1 MISYETVNNT
11 ITRGEWWEKW
21 KYGWKDKEGVAFFHL
36 NLFVLKIKCW
46 VIFIIWV
53 LICNKSGLSKL
64 YPFTKIS
71 YCLFFDRLLNW
82 GIYCSTWSKSILLSS
97 VKSQQHVTKCS
108 EFSFGSS
115 HKHFGLSIF
124 PTWNLCEFKLDLSTL
139 IWVKRV
145 HSFFWP
151 LEKCLYF

>member
-1 MISYETVNNT
+1 MVGRFS
-11 ITRGEWWEKW
+11 K
-21 KYGWKDKEGVAFFHL
+21 
-36 NLFVLKIKCW
+36 KCW
-46 VIFIIWV
+46 IIFIIW
-53 LICNKSGLSKL
+53 LFICKKLWLSLL
-64 YPFTKIS
+64 YRLTKIS

-108 EFSFGSS
+108 EFSFGST
-115 HKHFGLSIF
+115 HKHFLLSIL
-124 PTWNLCEFKLDLSTL
+124 PTGNLCEFKLDLSTL

-151 LEKCLYF
+151 LEKCLYFFGLWLFFSSNVVNIHFGPQVKSRSESKLLV